1 MQVFYLIV
9 LRFVHVVASVSW
21 AGGGFTTFLFVGP
34 TAKDL
39 EPAGTQFISHM
50 AGKRRFNMFMILNS
64 TLTVLSGAL
73 LLWASTGGDLL
84 SYVKSGPGLGFALGS
99 LAGVVVYFVGM
110 FGIGMPTGKLSQLGE
125 EIQKSGNPPAPAQI
139 AEMQKL
145 EKTISVNHK
154 IDFALVML
162 SLILMGT
169 ARYWLF

>member
-1 MQVFYLIV
+1 MLVFYLII
-9 LRFVHVVASVSW
+9 LRFVHVIASACW
-21 AGGGFTTFLFVGP
+21 AGGGFVTFLFVGP

-39 EPAGTQFISHM
+39 EPAGKQFMAHM
-50 AGKRRFNMFMILNS
+50 AGKRRFNMFMVINS

-84 SYVKSGPGLGFALGS
+84 SYVKTGPGLGFALGS

-110 FGIGMPTGKLSQLGE
+110 FGVGMPTGKLSQLGE
-125 EIQKSGNPPAPAQI
+125 EIQRAGTALTPAQV

-145 EKTISVNHK
+145 DKTISFYHK
-154 IDFALVML
+154 VDFALVAV
-162 SLILMGT
+162 SLTLMAT

>member
-1 MQVFYLIV
+1 MQIFYSII
-9 LRFVHVVASVSW
+9 LRFVHVVSSVSW
-21 AGGGFTTFLFVGP
+21 AGGGFVTFLFIGP

-39 EPAGTQFISHM
+39 EPEGMQFLSHM
-50 AGKRRFNMFMILNS
+50 AGKRRFNMFMVINS

-73 LLWASTGGDLL
+73 LLWAATGGDLGT
-84 SYVKSGPGLGFALGS
+84 YVQTGPGLGFALGS

-125 EIQKSGNPPAPAQI
+125 EIQKSGGPPTPAQV

-145 EKTISVNHK
+145 DKSISFYHK
-154 IDFALVML
+154 VDFALVAL

>member
-9 LRFVHVVASVSW
+9 LRFLHVVASVSW
-21 AGGGFTTFLFVGP
+21 AGGGFVTFLFVGP

-39 EPAGTQFISHM
+39 EPAGTQFIAHM
-50 AGKRRFNMFMILNS
+50 AGKRRFNMFMVINS

-73 LLWASTGGDLL
+73 LLWAATGGDLGT
-84 SYVKSGPGLGFALGS
+84 YMQTGPGLGFALGS

-110 FGIGMPTGKLSQLGE
+110 FGVGMPTGKLSQLGE
-125 EIQKSGNPPAPAQI
+125 QIQKAGVPPTPVQVAQI
-139 AEMQKL
+139 QKL
-145 EKTISVNHK
+145 DKTISFYHK
-154 IDFALVML
+154 VDFALVAL

>member
-1 MQVFYLIV
+1 MQIFYSIL
-9 LRFVHVVASVSW
+9 LRFVHVVASVCW
-21 AGGGFTTFLFVGP
+21 AGGGFVTFLFVGP

-39 EPAGTQFISHM
+39 EPAGMQFLQHM
-50 AGKRRFNMFMILNS
+50 AGKRRFNMFMIINS

-73 LLWASTGGDLL
+73 LLWHATSGDLA
-84 SYVKSGPGLGFALGS
+84 SYMSTGPGLGFALGS

-110 FGIGMPTGKLSQLGE
+110 FGVGMPTGKLSQLGE
-125 EIQKSGNPPAPAQI
+125 EIQKSGKPPTPAQV

-145 EKTISVNHK
+145 DKTISVNHK
-154 IDFALVML
+154 IDFALVAL